1 MPFTLLLGFWLGLL
15 QLPTASL
22 PFQFELSNQDEGLV
36 MIIQNAEEKIICD
49 EITMQGDSIFIQL
62 PLYDSEFRLKSG
74 NGKLSGVWI
83 NHGRKVPTSIPFSA
97 VKDIKERFSVSSTK
111 TSPIQL
117 EGQWETWFASGT
129 PDSSLAI
136 GQFKTHGNIVAGTFL
151 TESGDHR
158 FLEGVIDNDSL
169 KLSVFDGT
177 HAYLYL
183 AKVSGD
189 EMSGMYF
196 SGNSYKAPF
205 RSVRNNTIKLRDPST
220 LTQAKG
226 DLSFKLLD
234 TDSNFISLTDAAY
247 RQHVKIIQILGTWC
261 PNCMDESKFLDSVY
275 VARKEEGLSIF
286 GLAFERS
293 EDYSLAIKGIRKMK
307 KRLNIHYPLLLA
319 GTTKKGEVQKV
330 LPAVENFFSYPTTIF
345 IDRKGNLIK
354 VHSGFSGPA
363 TGDEWEKYKAD
374 FNKTLDRLLH

>member
-1 MPFTLLLGFWLGLL
+1 
-15 QLPTASL
+15 
-22 PFQFELSNQDEGLV
+22 
-36 MIIQNAEEKIICD
+36 
-49 EITMQGDSIFIQL
+49 
-62 PLYDSEFRLKSG
+62 
-74 NGKLSGVWI
+74 
-83 NHGRKVPTSIPFSA
+83 
-97 VKDIKERFSVSSTK
+97 
-111 TSPIQL
+111 
-117 EGQWETWFASGT
+117 
-129 PDSSLAI
+129 
-136 GQFKTHGNIVAGTFL
+136 
-151 TESGDHR
+151 
-158 FLEGVIDNDSL
+158 
-169 KLSVFDGT
+169 
-177 HAYLYL
+177 
-183 AKVSGD
+183 
-189 EMSGMYF
+189 MYF

-205 RSVRNNTIKLRDPST
+205 RAVRNNTIKLRDPST

-226 DLSFKLLD
+226 DISFKLLD
-234 TDSNFISLTDAAY
+234 TDSNFVSLTDAAY
-247 RQHVKIIQILGTWC
+247 RHHVKIIQILGTWC